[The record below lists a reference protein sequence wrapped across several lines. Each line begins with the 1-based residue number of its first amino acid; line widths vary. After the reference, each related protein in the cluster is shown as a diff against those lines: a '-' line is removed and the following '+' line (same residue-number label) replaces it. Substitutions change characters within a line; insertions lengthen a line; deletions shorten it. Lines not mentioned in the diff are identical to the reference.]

1 MFSREECAFNKYRKN
16 QIEFKEFIKEATLL
30 EVSELLLLYIG
41 TISLIIFFV
50 GACSMATILP
60 VLCNTYPTLGVKFFH
75 IIENVIYI
83 FGGTALITVSLGL
96 VIYNTYFDEDE

>member
-1 MFSREECAFNKYRKN
+1 
-16 QIEFKEFIKEATLL
+16 
-30 EVSELLLLYIG
+30 
-41 TISLIIFFV
+41 
-50 GACSMATILP
+50 MATILP

>member
-1 MFSREECAFNKYRKN
+1 MFSREKCAFNKFRKSR
-16 QIEFKEFIKEATLL
+16 IKFKEFFEEVTPL
-30 EVSELLLLYIG
+30 EVSDTLLLIG
-41 TISLIIFFV
+41 SISLIIFFI

-60 VLCNTYPTLGVKFFH
+60 VLCNTYPTLGVKFFY

>member
-1 MFSREECAFNKYRKN
+1 MFNRENCAFNKLQKSRIK
-16 QIEFKEFIKEATLL
+16 FKEFFEEVTPL
-30 EVSELLLLYIG
+30 EVCDTLLLLIG
-41 TISLIIFFV
+41 SISLIIFFI

-60 VLCNTYPTLGVKFFH
+60 ILCNTYPTLGVKFFH